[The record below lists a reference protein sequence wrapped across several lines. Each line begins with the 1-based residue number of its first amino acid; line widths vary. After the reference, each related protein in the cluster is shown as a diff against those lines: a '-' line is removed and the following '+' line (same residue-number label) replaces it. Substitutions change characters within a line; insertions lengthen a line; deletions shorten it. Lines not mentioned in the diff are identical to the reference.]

1 MAERFIN
8 IKFPF
13 SDDPKGK
20 FVEMTQTNEE
30 AIKSD
35 LLHLLLTTRR
45 ERLYLPSFGTNLRQY
60 LFEQNEGKV
69 HEGIKQELQQ
79 AINKFIPNLQIN
91 EITVTKSESN
101 EHTAI
106 ARLDYT
112 VTTLAF
118 ISSDFVEIEI

>member
-13 SDDPKGK
+13 RDDPKGK
-20 FVEMTQTNEE
+20 LLEMTQTNEE

-69 HEGIKQELQQ
+69 HEGVKQEIQQ
-79 AINKFIPNLQIN
+79 AINKYIPNLQIN
-91 EITVTKSESN
+91 EITVTNSESN
-101 EHTAI
+101 EHAAI

-118 ISSDFVEIEI
+118 VSSDFVEIEI

>member
-13 SDDPKGK
+13 DDDPKGK
-20 FVEMTQTNEE
+20 FLEMTQTNED

-60 LFEQNEGKV
+60 LFEPNEGKV
-69 HEGIKQELQQ
+69 QDGIKQELQQ
-79 AINKFIPNLQIN
+79 AINRFIPGLQVN
-91 EITVTKSESN
+91 SITVTKSELN
-101 EHTAI
+101 EHAAV
-106 ARLDYT
+106 ARIDYT
-112 VTTLAF
+112 VTRAAF
-118 ISSDFVEIEI
+118 VSTDFVEIEI

>member
-13 SDDPKGK
+13 DDDPKGK
-20 FVEMTQTNEE
+20 FLEMTQTNEE

-60 LFEQNEGKV
+60 IFEQNDGVV
-69 HEGIKQELQQ
+69 HEGVKKELQQ
-79 AINKFIPNLQIN
+79 AINRFIPGLQVN

-101 EHTAI
+101 EHAAI
-106 ARLDYT
+106 ARIDYT
-112 VTTLAF
+112 VTRAAF
-118 ISSDFVEIEI
+118 VSSDFVEIEI

>member
-13 SDDPKGK
+13 DDDPKGK
-20 FVEMTQTNEE
+20 FLEMTQTNEE

-60 LFEQNEGKV
+60 IFEQNDGVV
-69 HEGIKQELQQ
+69 HEGVKKELQQ
-79 AINKFIPNLQIN
+79 AINRFIPGLQVN

-101 EHTAI
+101 EHAAI

-112 VTTLAF
+112 VTRAAF
-118 ISSDFVEIEI
+118 VSSDFVEIEI

>member
-13 SDDPKGK
+13 DDDPKGK
-20 FVEMTQTNEE
+20 FLEMTQTNEE

-60 LFEQNEGKV
+60 IFEQNDGVV
-69 HEGIKQELQQ
+69 HEGIKKELQQ
-79 AINKFIPNLQIN
+79 AINRFIPGLQVN

-101 EHTAI
+101 EHAAI

-112 VTTLAF
+112 VTRAAF
-118 ISSDFVEIEI
+118 VSSDFVEIEI